1 MTAAL
6 PTPLSPAD
14 APPKSVA
21 TLNVHTCVGHSHV
34 DLTITCLSSLLRFS
48 ADPLSIIIHED
59 GSLTPDDRARL
70 DAALHHPRIID
81 RKTADAQMH
90 ELLRPFPNLQRFR
103 AANFFAIKILD
114 VSLLTSDPLI
124 AYCDCDILFLKPFKN
139 LYHIPPGA
147 GGIMMHDFESA
158 YSIRSWH
165 LLAHPSL
172 RLAKDVNAGLVCLHR
187 SSLDLHLLERFL
199 SLPCSSTKKYF
210 TEQTSWALLA
220 HHKKFHLYH
229 PRHVCFPRPPIPD
242 SAIALHVVA
251 SSRSQLPTLLAQ
263 RPSTAPCPPAA
274 IPTLPARRC
283 RFHHL
288 AAYETQRILSRLS
301 KKLRKP

>member
-1 MTAAL
+1 MTTTL
-6 PTPLSPAD
+6 PTPLAPAD

-21 TLNVHTCVGHSHV
+21 TLNVHTCVGHAHV
-34 DLTITCLSSLLRFS
+34 DLTITCIGSLLRFS

-59 GSLTPDDRARL
+59 GSLTPEDRARL

-147 GGIMMHDFESA
+147 GGIAMHDFESA

-165 LLAHPSL
+165 LLTHPSL
-172 RLAKDVNAGLVCLHR
+172 RLAKDLNAGLLCLHR
-187 SSLDLHLLERFL
+187 SSLDLPLLESFV
-199 SLPCSSTKKYF
+199 SQPCSSTKKYF

-220 HHKKFHLYH
+220 HAKKFHLYH
-229 PRHVCFPRPPIPD
+229 PRQVSFPAIPAPPD
-242 SAIALHVVA
+242 AIAFHVVA
-251 SSRSQLPTLLAQ
+251 ACRSLLPDLLAQ
-263 RPSTAPCPPAA
+263 PAPDTAPR
-274 IPTLPARRC
+274 TLPTPLTTHPAPRC

-288 AAYETQRILSRLS
+288 ARYELRRSLNRLL
-301 KKLRKP
+301 KKH